1 MAVPKQK
8 ISKSRRDMRRAH
20 HRLRPAGYVECS
32 NCGEAKRSHHI
43 CRACGHYGDKGEVI
57 EGAGSI

>member
-1 MAVPKQK
+1 
-8 ISKSRRDMRRAH
+8 MRRAH